1 MCYTKKKPLGNSE
14 KMAGAVRPLVLPLPE
29 VEAETMGWTKRNN
42 PRPLRAAVTRANVKG
57 ILVCGNI
64 GRRGSSGWRR
74 PPHSGAGSGTSPRDS
89 RLHVHLISPCTH
101 KMCSDCVCSPS
112 LRFRV
117 FVRPDSRVCDEHLLE
132 TTFQRATP
140 PRFAVRTCHSG
151 DRRRGWLTC
160 QCAKQAALF
169 VHEQREIWG

>member
-1 MCYTKKKPLGNSE
+1 MCYTKKKPLGN
-14 KMAGAVRPLVLPLPE
+14 PE
-29 VEAETMGWTKRNN
+29 DGWSGSPPRAASPRGRSRDNGGTKRNN
-42 PRPLRAAVTRANVKG
+42 PWLLRAAVTRANVKG

-101 KMCSDCVCSPS
+101 EMCSDCACSPV

-117 FVRPDSRVCDEHLLE
+117 FVRPDPRVCDEHLLE

-140 PRFAVRTCHSG
+140 SVRGSNAPRR
-151 DRRRGWLTC
+151 
-160 QCAKQAALF
+160 
-169 VHEQREIWG
+169 